1 MQQNQQN
8 VEKSKQLIN
17 TEIDPLL
24 RKLVGHQII
33 LRRLEI
39 ETIREKKDNE
49 ETIRMISAAMA
60 ELINFKDMLNENNSK
75 DCFCEL
81 DLKECTKQCIF

>member
-17 TEIDPLL
+17 TEIDSLL